1 MTTPT
6 GNMLKAIQ
14 SCTLRD
20 DVFQEDQTTLDLEAH
35 VAKLTGKEAGLFVL
49 SGTMGNQLALRT
61 HLVQPPHSVLC
72 DHRSHI
78 VKYEAGGVSV
88 LTGAMVKTVVPR
100 NGIHLTLEDIKA
112 NASLDDED
120 VHGCPT
126 RVISLENTLNGM
138 VMPLDEARRI
148 SEWARSKGIKV
159 HCDGARLWE
168 AVASGAGTL
177 PEYSALF
184 DSISLCFS
192 KGLGAPVGSLLVG
205 TKKDLKHARHIRKM
219 IGGGTRQPG
228 LLTAAARVAVDETFG
243 RKPDGSDGWLRSSH
257 ELTKKVEKMW
267 CDRGGKLSH
276 PAHTNMC
283 WLDLRSAN
291 CPGKKFVKYG
301 EEEGLTLLP
310 GRLVLHYQ
318 VAMNAEDVLQRLD
331 RVFTKIFERK
341 KNSKTEDEA
350 GEENGN
356 MYKA

>member
-20 DVFQEDQTTLDLEAH
+20 DVFQEDITTLNLESH
-35 VAKLTGKEAGLFVL
+35 VAKLAGKEAALFVL

-61 HLVQPPHSVLC
+61 HLTQPPHGVLC

-100 NGIHLTLEDIKA
+100 NGVHLTLEDIKA
-112 NASLDDED
+112 TIVLDDD
-120 VHGCPT
+120 VHSCPT

-138 VMPLDEARRI
+138 VMPLEELRRI
-148 SEWARSKGIKV
+148 SEYARANGVKV

-168 AVASGAGTL
+168 AVAAGAGTL
-177 PEYSALF
+177 PEYCALF
-184 DSISLCFS
+184 DSVSLCFS
-192 KGLGAPVGSLLVG
+192 KGLGAPVGSMLVG
-205 TKKDLKHARHIRKM
+205 TAKDMKHARWTRKM

-243 RKPDGSDGWLRSSH
+243 KKADGSDGWLRTSH
-257 ELTKKVEKMW
+257 ELTKKVEAMW
-267 CDRGGKLSH
+267 IAKGGKLSH

-283 WLDLRSAN
+283 WLDLRAAN

-301 EEEGLTLLP
+301 EEAGLALLP

-318 VAMNAEDVLQRLD
+318 AAKNGDEVLERLD
-331 RVFTKIFERK
+331 KVFTKIFEK
-341 KNSKTEDEA
+341 KGAKADPAEA
-350 GEENGN
+350 EAESEN